1 MHDRKDNNRC
11 GWYHHGN
18 LLSRLYILSS
28 HTDQL
33 AASFDAD
40 GGQDA
45 VDDITDW
52 IHAQGYADYTVQG
65 PLSALRVFA
74 ETVLDEE
81 GDALPDTVGCKSF
94 PGFTGPPGESPVN
107 SYNRPYERFA
117 NIEPGVC
124 VSLVSSPASG
134 WSSPPRLRRSP

>member
-65 PLSALRVFA
+65 LLSALRVFA

-81 GDALPDTVGCKSF
+81 GDALP
-94 PGFTGPPGESPVN
+94 
-107 SYNRPYERFA
+107 ERFA